1 MFEAAIFDWDGTL
14 ADTLHVIVV
23 SFHKALQENCL
34 DVSSEYIER
43 RIGIG
48 ASDTFREILRLQ
60 KGTIDEQLVKQL
72 VARKS
77 EVQVALASEV
87 QLFDGAQDLLD
98 ALQGKVKVALA
109 SMNNSTVILHL
120 LKIKEMQECFQVVL
134 TGDRVSRSKPDP
146 EIFLKTASELNVKPE
161 RCVVFEDSVF
171 GVQAAKSAGM
181 GCIAV
186 TTGFYSA
193 QELAQNMPDLIVKT
207 LKDPKILPLVIG

>member
-14 ADTLHVIVV
+14 ADTRHAIVV
-23 SFHKALQENCL
+23 SFHKALQENDL
-34 DVSSEYIER
+34 DVSTEYIER

-48 ASDTFREILRLQ
+48 ASDTFREILCSQ
-60 KGTIDEQLVKQL
+60 KGSVDEQLVKRL

-87 QLFDGAQDLLD
+87 SLFDGAQDLL
-98 ALQGKVKVALA
+98 ATLQGKVKVALA
-109 SMNNSTVILHL
+109 SMNNSNVIGHL
-120 LKIKEMQECFQVVL
+120 LKTKALHECFQVVL

-146 EIFLKTASELNVKPE
+146 EIFLKTASELNVKPG

-181 GCIAV
+181 DCIAV
-186 TTGFYSA
+186 TTGVYSA
-193 QELAQNMPDLIVKT
+193 QELEQNKPDLIVKT
-207 LKDPKILPLVIG
+207 LKDPKILPFVMR